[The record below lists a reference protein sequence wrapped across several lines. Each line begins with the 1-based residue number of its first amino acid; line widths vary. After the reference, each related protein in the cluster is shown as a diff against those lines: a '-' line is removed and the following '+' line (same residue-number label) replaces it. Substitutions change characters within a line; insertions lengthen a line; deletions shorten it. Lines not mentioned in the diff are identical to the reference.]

1 MLYANKGVIHL
12 IYLGIGGFVGIGFLI
27 LFVVLMAFL
36 IKVYNVLV
44 DLRNKVKN
52 SWSQIDVQLK
62 RRFDMIPNLVET
74 VKGYAAH
81 EQSILGAFAE
91 ARSLYH
97 RASETN
103 DVGLAAQAEK
113 SLGSALGRLIVVQ
126 EQYPELKANSNF
138 KELMSQLS
146 DTENKISYARQFYND
161 TAMKLN
167 NKVEMF
173 PSNIVA
179 GMFSF
184 KQAEYFEITEASQ
197 KEAPKVK
204 F

>member
-1 MLYANKGVIHL
+1 MIL
-12 IYLGIGGFVGIGFLI
+12 LGIGGYVGIVAAVIVIVIIGFI
-27 LFVVLMAFL
+27 
-36 IKVYNVLV
+36 IKVYNILV
-44 DLRNKVKN
+44 DLRNKVRN

-74 VKGYAAH
+74 VKGYAKH
-81 EQSILGAFAE
+81 EQSIFGAFAE
-91 ARSLYH
+91 ARQLYQ
-97 RASETN
+97 RASDN
-103 DVGLAAQAEK
+103 HDVGLSAQAEK
-113 SLGSALGRLIVVQ
+113 TLGGALSRLMVVQ

-138 KELMSQLS
+138 QELMSQLS
-146 DTENKISYARQFYND
+146 DTEDKISFTRQFYND

-179 GMFSF
+179 GMFNF
-184 KQAEYFEITEASQ
+184 EKVEYFEITISAQ
-197 KEAPKVK
+197 KEAPKVS

>member
-1 MLYANKGVIHL
+1 MIFMV
-12 IYLGIGGFVGIGFLI
+12 YLSVGGYIGFGLLGL
-27 LFVVLMAFL
+27 LFAIIVFI

-44 DLRNKVKN
+44 DLRNKVRN

-62 RRFDMIPNLVET
+62 RRFDLIPNLVET
-74 VKGYAAH
+74 VKGYAKH

-91 ARSLYH
+91 ARSLYN
-97 RASETN
+97 RSSETN
-103 DVGLAAQAEK
+103 DVQMAAQAEK
-113 SLGSALGRLIVVQ
+113 SLGSALGRLMVVQ
-126 EQYPELKANSNF
+126 EKYPELKANSNF
-138 KELMSQLS
+138 QALIAELS
-146 DTENKISYARQFYND
+146 DTEDKISFSRQFYND

-184 KQAEYFEITEASQ
+184 KQAEYFEIIEDIE

>member
-1 MLYANKGVIHL
+1 MV
-12 IYLGIGGFVGIGFLI
+12 YLSVGGYIGFGLLGL
-27 LFVVLMAFL
+27 LFAIIVFI

-44 DLRNKVKN
+44 DLRNKVRN

-62 RRFDMIPNLVET
+62 RRFDLIPNLVET
-74 VKGYAAH
+74 VKGYAKH

-91 ARSLYH
+91 ARSLYN
-97 RASETN
+97 RSSETN
-103 DVGLAAQAEK
+103 DVQMAAQAEK
-113 SLGSALGRLIVVQ
+113 SLGSALGRLMVVQ
-126 EQYPELKANSNF
+126 EKYPELKANSNF
-138 KELMSQLS
+138 QALIAELS
-146 DTENKISYARQFYND
+146 DTEDKISFSRQFYND

-184 KQAEYFEITEASQ
+184 KQAEYFEIIEDIE